1 MNGFQHFLFV
11 TVLYQS
17 VAGICLCKGGVF
29 LESGFKNQIMKTEL
43 ITIIKCC
50 TIKVLFQYFWNM
62 QLPRYISK
70 DVHWTICPDLQYF
83 DVIDVATI
91 PNWVLHFPGKNWIN
105 VYFI

>member
-1 MNGFQHFLFV
+1 MVSQHFLFV

-50 TIKVLFQYFWNM
+50 TIKGPFPFLFWSSNKY
-62 QLPRYISK
+62 L
-70 DVHWTICPDLQYF
+70 
-83 DVIDVATI
+83 
-91 PNWVLHFPGKNWIN
+91 
-105 VYFI
+105 